1 MDRAWFL
8 GFPARSTRL
17 TGPTGAPRERP
28 KTESIARGPATA
40 EMADEEGPCEW
51 EGELDDGFPTGQVS
65 FFARSTVHADHAR
78 EPRRAPSSCTNDA

>member
-1 MDRAWFL
+1 MDRAWFSDCSVHAPDRSNRS
-8 GFPARSTRL
+8 PAGEAKINPSRVAQQLR
-17 TGPTGAPRERP
+17 
-28 KTESIARGPATA
+28 
-40 EMADEEGPCEW
+40 MADEEGPCEW